1 MIGLVDTMAGLL
13 AIISMAE
20 LKSIVRQL
28 NKYHHAPK
36 FGHWRF
42 GSKVGR
48 CNYLL
53 YNGRTLSQNING
65 RTLEHDDICQAV
77 AVGLYKKNQ
86 PDSFFLFF

>member
-1 MIGLVDTMAGLL
+1 MTGLVDTMAGLL

-28 NKYHHAPK
+28 NKYFNAPK

-42 GSKVGR
+42 GSKFGH

-65 RTLEHDDICQAV
+65 RTLEHDDICQAA
-77 AVGLYKKNQ
+77 AVRLYKKNQ

>member
-1 MIGLVDTMAGLL
+1 MEDLPNQILRSV
-13 AIISMAE
+13 
-20 LKSIVRQL
+20 
-28 NKYHHAPK
+28 KYHHVPK

-42 GSKVGR
+42 GSKFGH

-65 RTLEHDDICQAV
+65 RTLEHDDICQAA